1 MKIKS
6 CIGIKQN
13 FGFVKP
19 FASNFACF
27 IQYHLEKEKVRV
39 DKEGLL

>member
-13 FGFVKP
+13 CGFMKS
-19 FASNFACF
+19 FAYNFACF
-27 IQYHLEKEKVRV
+27 IQYPLEKEKVKV